1 MKKVISIVG
10 AGGKTTLVHEL
21 SKKYRRRGQSVLV
34 TTTTHML
41 VEADTDL
48 SCDFFVLKNKL
59 KENGYCMAG
68 AKCKAETL
76 SAGVMRQTSEKQ
88 QVHMQQQKMQ
98 GIPYDLLDRIIREMP
113 DKPDYVIIEADGA
126 RHHSLKYPAADEP
139 VIYPGTTDIIIV
151 LGTWEK
157 GKACGDVVFRHELMQ
172 QELGIEP
179 ERLVDDELI
188 GTLHRVYVDKLRKM
202 GFEDHIETVYMS
214 KPVDLNTY
222 I

>member
-21 SKKYRRRGQSVLV
+21 SKGYRRRGQSVLV

-41 VEADTDL
+41 IEADTDL

-68 AKCKAETL
+68 GKCKA
-76 SAGVMRQTSEKQ
+76 QTSETQ
-88 QVHMQQQKMQ
+88 QSHIKQQKMQ
-98 GIPYDLLDRIIREMP
+98 GIPYDLLDRIIREMS
-113 DKPDYVIIEADGA
+113 DELDYVIIEADGA

-139 VIYPGTTDIIIV
+139 VIYPGTTDVIIV

-172 QELGIEP
+172 QELGIAP
-179 ERLVDDELI
+179 ERIVDDELI
-188 GTLHRVYVDKLRKM
+188 ETLRRVYVDKLRNI
-202 GFEDHIETVYMS
+202 GFEDHIETIYTS

-222 I
+222 V